1 MRKPH
6 EGAAGTATAAP
17 GPMRDSTVID
27 STVIDSTVVAGTG
40 VAGQRAAVSTGA
52 ADPGSPSAVVCSG
65 LTYRFGAHT
74 AVDHVDLR
82 IERGET
88 FGLLGPNG
96 AGKTTTIRMLT
107 TLLKPME
114 GSISVLGVNTVERPM
129 RVRRMIGYVPQ
140 LLSADATLTGRENV
154 ELFARLFDVPRSLR
168 RDRVEGALAA
178 MGLTAPASKLVKT
191 YSGGMIRRLELAQAL
206 VNSPSLLV
214 LDEPTVGLDP
224 IARTDVWE
232 YIAGLRAQAD
242 MTVLMTTHY
251 MDEADTYCDRIA
263 LMHAGSI
270 RATGT
275 PGVLKATLGASATL
289 DDVFR
294 HYTGGTLDDG
304 TDKGGIRDVRRARRT
319 ARRLG

>member
-1 MRKPH
+1 MTVQHDRGTPRV
-6 EGAAGTATAAP
+6 ASRAGSVP
-17 GPMRDSTVID
+17 
-27 STVIDSTVVAGTG
+27 
-40 VAGQRAAVSTGA
+40 AAVLP
-52 ADPGSPSAVVCSG
+52 PGDLRRSAVVGSG
-65 LTYRFGAHT
+65 LTYRFGTHT

-82 IERGET
+82 IEQGET

-107 TLLKPME
+107 TLLRPME
-114 GSISVLGVNTVERPM
+114 GSVSVLGIDAASQPM

-154 ELFARLFDVPRSLR
+154 ELFARLFDVPRKVR
-168 RDRVEGALAA
+168 RERVEGALAA
-178 MGLTAPASKLVKT
+178 MGLMEAAGRQAKT

-206 VNSPSLLV
+206 VNSPRLLV

-224 IARTDVWE
+224 LARTDVWE
-232 YIAGLRAQAD
+232 FIAKLRETAD

-251 MDEADTYCDRIA
+251 MEEADTYCDRVA
-263 LMHAGSI
+263 LMHRGSI

-275 PGVLKATLGASATL
+275 PGLLKAMLGDSATL

-294 HYTGGTLDDG
+294 HYTGGTLHDNPETG
-304 TDKGGIRDVRRARRT
+304 EIRDVRRARRT

>member
-1 MRKPH
+1 MSAPADRVMPRAG
-6 EGAAGTATAAP
+6 GAAGAAP
-17 GPMRDSTVID
+17 ARP
-27 STVIDSTVVAGTG
+27 
-40 VAGQRAAVSTGA
+40 AVLCA
-52 ADPGSPSAVVCSG
+52 G
-65 LTYRFGAHT
+65 LTYRFGPQT
-74 AVDHVDLR
+74 AVSGLDLE
-82 IERGET
+82 ITPGET

-114 GSISVLGVNTVERPM
+114 GGVAVFGVSAAAHPM
-129 RVRRMIGYVPQ
+129 IVRRMIGYVPQ

-154 ELFARLFDVPRSLR
+154 ELFARLFDVPRKVRAERGAS
-168 RDRVEGALAA
+168 ALAA
-178 MGLTAPASKLVKT
+178 MGLEDAADRIVKT

-206 VNSPSLLV
+206 VSAPRLLV

-224 IARTDVWE
+224 IARTDVWD
-232 YIAGLRAQAD
+232 YIAGLRAAAP

-263 LMHAGSI
+263 LMHAGRI
-270 RATGT
+270 RATGS
-275 PGVLKATLGASATL
+275 PAELKSALGGGATL

-294 HYTGGTLDDG
+294 HYTGGTLADG
-304 TDKGGIRDVRRARRT
+304 AEKGGIRDVRRARRT

>member
-1 MRKPH
+1 VTELP
-6 EGAAGTATAAP
+6 EAGPGTATATSGAP
-17 GPMRDSTVID
+17 APAIPPL
-27 STVIDSTVVAGTG
+27 AE
-40 VAGQRAAVSTGA
+40 AARADKRG
-52 ADPGSPSAVVCSG
+52 SAVVCSG
-65 LTYRFGAHT
+65 LTYRFGTYT

-107 TLLKPME
+107 TLLRPMA
-114 GSISVLGVNTVERPM
+114 GTISVLGVSASERPM
-129 RVRRMIGYVPQ
+129 LVRRLIGYVPQ

-154 ELFARLFDVPRSLR
+154 ELFARLFDVPRSQR
-168 RDRVEGALAA
+168 RARVEASLAA
-178 MGLTAPASKLVKT
+178 MGLTEPAGRIVKT

-206 VNSPSLLV
+206 VNAPSLLV

-232 YIAGLRAQAD
+232 HIAALRAQND

-251 MDEADTYCDRIA
+251 MDEADTYCNRIA

-270 RATGT
+270 RATGS
-275 PGVLKATLGASATL
+275 PGLLKATLGASATL

-294 HYTGGTLDDG
+294 HYTGGTLDDN
-304 TDKGGIRDVRRARRT
+304 TESGGIRDVRRARRT

>member
-1 MRKPH
+1 VTELPDGRPIGTGTV
-6 EGAAGTATAAP
+6 ETARPTATPDPAAAGVDGRT
-17 GPMRDSTVID
+17 
-27 STVIDSTVVAGTG
+27 
-40 VAGQRAAVSTGA
+40 
-52 ADPGSPSAVVCSG
+52 SAVVCSG
-65 LTYRFGAHT
+65 VTYRFGAHT

-107 TLLKPME
+107 TLLRPM
-114 GSISVLGVNTVERPM
+114 GGTISVLSVNVVERPM
-129 RVRRMIGYVPQ
+129 LVRRTIGYVPQ

-168 RDRVEGALAA
+168 RDRVESALAA
-178 MGLTAPASKLVKT
+178 MGLTEPASRVVKT

-206 VNSPSLLV
+206 VNAPSLLV

-224 IARTDVWE
+224 IARTDVWN
-232 YIAGLRAQAD
+232 YIAALREKTA

-275 PGVLKATLGASATL
+275 PGLLKATLGLGATL

-294 HYTGGTLDDG
+294 HYTGGTLDDN
-304 TDKGGIRDVRRARRT
+304 TESGGIRDVRRARRT

>member
-1 MRKPH
+1 VTGQPDVAV
-6 EGAAGTATAAP
+6 AAAATP
-17 GPMRDSTVID
+17 GL
-27 STVIDSTVVAGTG
+27 
-40 VAGQRAAVSTGA
+40 Q
-52 ADPGSPSAVVCSG
+52 PGRSAVVCSG
-65 LTYRFGAHT
+65 LTYRFGDHT

-82 IERGET
+82 IEQGET

-107 TLLKPME
+107 TLLRPME
-114 GSISVLGVNTVERPM
+114 GSVSVLGVDAGAQPM

-154 ELFARLFDVPRSLR
+154 ELFARLFDVPRGLR
-168 RDRVEGALAA
+168 RERVGSALAA
-178 MGLTAPASKLVKT
+178 MGLTEAAGRQVKT

-206 VNSPSLLV
+206 VNSPRLLV

-232 YIAGLRAQAD
+232 FIAGLRETAD

-275 PGVLKATLGASATL
+275 PGLLKAMLGESATL

-294 HYTGGTLDDG
+294 HYTGGTLDG
-304 TDKGGIRDVRRARRT
+304 ADKGGIRDVRRARRT